1 MDLKYT
7 YNKDSLISLYDYNFN
22 KKLYFEY
29 EITNNLINY
38 KETNKKR
45 YIVPK
50 DDLLNVLYLFDTN
63 KEEIK
68 DGFVYFNNV
77 GKIILIPVGENIYL
91 LASYNSPIY
100 NVKTLLYT
108 FMKDYDCVIDVS
120 KYTHLFNKEELTT
133 LKLYKK
139 LKTK

>member
-45 YIVPK
+45 YIVSK

-68 DGFVYFNNV
+68 DGFVYFNKV

>member
-1 MDLKYT
+1 MDIKYI
-7 YNKDSLISLYDYNFN
+7 YNKDSLISLYDYTFN

-29 EITNNLINY
+29 ETTNYLINY

-45 YIVPK
+45 YIVSK
-50 DDLLNVLYLFDTN
+50 DNLSNVLYIFDAN

-68 DGFVYFNNV
+68 DGLVYFNNV

-120 KYTHLFNKEELTT
+120 KYSHLFNKEELTT

-139 LKTK
+139 LKMK

>member
-45 YIVPK
+45 YIVSK
-50 DDLLNVLYLFDTN
+50 DDLLNVLYL
-63 KEEIK
+63 
-68 DGFVYFNNV
+68 
-77 GKIILIPVGENIYL
+77 
-91 LASYNSPIY
+91 
-100 NVKTLLYT
+100 
-108 FMKDYDCVIDVS
+108 
-120 KYTHLFNKEELTT
+120 
-133 LKLYKK
+133 
-139 LKTK
+139 